1 MIDSF
6 DPMFS
11 VKGKIVLISGAG
23 NGLGRAIA
31 IGLAARG
38 AKVGALDFAS
48 DQVQEVCDEIISQGG
63 LATPLIADVRDPAA
77 LASCLAQLIEK
88 FGVPEI
94 VTNPFIKLQEI
105 PLYTVFAKTD
115 VPSIITE
122 GTVVPDPGIFKTL
135 NMIGVMG
142 IFEHKT

>member
-1 MIDSF
+1 MQRTWLFVKSGELILIDGDNELIVPVILSDMQLV
-6 DPMFS
+6 DPEGIPFT
-11 VKGKIVLISGAG
+11 VYVY
-23 NGLGRAIA
+23 
-31 IGLAARG
+31 
-38 AKVGALDFAS
+38 V
-48 DQVQEVCDEIISQGG
+48 
-63 LATPLIADVRDPAA
+63 P
-77 LASCLAQLIEK
+77 K

-135 NMIGVMG
+135 NMIGVIG
-142 IFEHKT
+142 IFEHKTWSIGPEIVSWLKVGIDGLTVIVIDWELDTLLQA